1 MYNFH
6 CAVPKKAYPFDQFDI
21 LSIYG
26 RKLSFSCR
34 KLSKLVVIC
43 KFHTLKM
50 VVNMNNRLK
59 SMLRE
64 IINLTVILKPYLR
77 SYIFI
82 IIFTVLLTLLDL
94 GLPYV
99 NKLMIDEV
107 AINRNFN
114 MLFIVISLY
123 VIIFIFFKV
132 LSIAKLYLLSYVG
145 NLMSFNLRRNIFK
158 KILNKKESAETI
170 DIGNIYVTFEQDILP
185 IQDFILGRVIDLCI
199 NIFNIIVLSYIIL
212 SMSWQFYLISIISIP
227 LTNLN
232 NKYWFEKV
240 LQKSH
245 AQRKAISNMFSFVTE
260 AFSNSKNIKT
270 MAMQKY
276 VERKFVQKNKNM
288 IKAIFSNLKIN
299 WIISVISESI
309 NLIQD
314 QFVLFIGMFLVYK
327 GTLTLG
333 DYFALS
339 TYRTKFSGNLLNI
352 INLKLGLTEVV
363 VATERLG
370 KTLNLEQEETNQI
383 KISKIEGNL
392 EIKNVNFSYPNSFP
406 LLENFNLT
414 IKKGEK
420 IAFVGENG
428 SGKSTIINLLLG
440 IYEPISGE
448 ILIDGQNIK
457 NINLNSYRK
466 KIGYVAQESFFLND
480 SIKENLT
487 LGKKVYIEQI
497 KKVSQICH
505 LDFITATPEGIEK
518 TLDVGGGNISGGQKQ
533 RLSLARIMLKNAE
546 MIFLDEATSAI
557 DNINEEAILKNFK
570 KEIAGKTTIAVAH
583 KLSTIMDFDKIVA
596 LQNGKIVEIGTHD
609 ELMEKQ
615 GYYYKLVKIS
625 EQGVN

>member
-64 IINLTVILKPYLR
+64 IINLTVFLKPYLR